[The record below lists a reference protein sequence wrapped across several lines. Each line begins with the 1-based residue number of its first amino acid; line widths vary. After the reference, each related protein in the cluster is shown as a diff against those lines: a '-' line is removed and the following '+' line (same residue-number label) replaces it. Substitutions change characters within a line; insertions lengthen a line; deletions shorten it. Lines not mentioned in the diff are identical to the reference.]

1 MVASEPVRNLMKLH
15 NRVAGAMVL
24 ALTATLTIFSTAPSQ
39 AAAPVLTVA
48 SLSDVKNWD
57 PSQAHLG
64 HPVPLYQT
72 VYDTLFL
79 RDSSGTIRPNLA
91 TKWYFDSTKL
101 HLKVTL
107 KSGVKF
113 TDGENFDAAAAAV
126 NIMNNKN
133 SNGPDAS
140 QIADISDVTV
150 NSPTTIT
157 INFTTP
163 NPGVLNYLSGSSG
176 FIGAPKLIGTPSI
189 VTAPVGSGPYIFNAG
204 KSSKGSKYVFDA
216 NPNYWNKA
224 SQKFSSVTWLIMA
237 DTTARLNAL
246 LSGQVDAALLD
257 VKTASAAKSGGATL
271 HESNVD
277 VSNIMLM
284 DRTGSKNKA
293 LGDIRVRQAINFAFD
308 KEAML
313 KAVQNGIGSVTDQMF
328 GPASGAYDS
337 ALESVYSY
345 DPAKAKAL
353 LAQAGY
359 QNGFELSMPNFSF
372 SDPTLQAFISQYLA
386 AIGITVKWADISPS
400 NYISDLKAAKYSAAW
415 FQLFQGTPWEEIK
428 LIATP
433 DATWNTFK
441 VSDPVITSLVAKIQ
455 RDPAAINTSAAKI
468 NAEIVKQGWYVP
480 LFRLSQQFFTGKH
493 VTVVPQPQQAV
504 PSLFN
509 YSPTGA

>member
-1 MVASEPVRNLMKLH
+1 M
-15 NRVAGAMVL
+15 
-24 ALTATLTIFSTAPSQ
+24 ALTATFSLVSTQATH
-39 AAAPVLTVA
+39 AAAPTLTVA
-48 SLSDVKNWD
+48 ALQDVKNWD

-72 VYDTLFL
+72 VYDTLVL
-79 RDSSGTIRPNLA
+79 RDSAGVIQPNLA
-91 TKWYFDSTKL
+91 TKWYFDSSKL
-101 HLKVTL
+101 HLKMTL
-107 KSGVKF
+107 KTGVKF
-113 TDGENFDAAAAAV
+113 TDGEAFDGAAAAA

-133 SNGPDAS
+133 GNGPDAS
-140 QIADISDVTV
+140 QISDISDVTV
-150 NSPTTIT
+150 NSPSQIT

-163 NPGVLNYLSGSSG
+163 NPGVLNFLAGSSG
-176 FIGAPKLIGTPSI
+176 FIGAPKLIGKADI
-189 VTAPVGSGPYIFNAG
+189 VSNPVGSGPYIFNAG

-224 SQKFSSVTWLIMA
+224 NQKFSSVTWVIMT

-257 VKTASAAKSGGATL
+257 VKTAAAAKSGGATL

-284 DRTGSKNKA
+284 DRNGSKVKA

-308 KEAML
+308 KAAIL
-313 KAVQNGIGSVTDQMF
+313 KATQNGIGEVTNQMF
-328 GPASGAYDS
+328 GPTSGAYDAS
-337 ALESVYSY
+337 LESVYSY
-345 DPAKAKAL
+345 NPAKAKEL

-359 QNGFELSMPNFSF
+359 PNGFELPMPNIAFA
-372 SDPTLQAFISQYLA
+372 DAAMQAFIGQYLG
-386 AIGITVKWADISPS
+386 AIGITVKWTDISPA
-400 NYISDLKAAKYSAAW
+400 NFVAEMKAGKHAASW

-428 LIATP
+428 LIANP
-433 DATWNTFK
+433 DATWNVFK
-441 VSDPVITSLVAKIQ
+441 ASDPVINALVGKIQ
-455 RDPAAINTSAAKI
+455 RDPAAANAAAAKI